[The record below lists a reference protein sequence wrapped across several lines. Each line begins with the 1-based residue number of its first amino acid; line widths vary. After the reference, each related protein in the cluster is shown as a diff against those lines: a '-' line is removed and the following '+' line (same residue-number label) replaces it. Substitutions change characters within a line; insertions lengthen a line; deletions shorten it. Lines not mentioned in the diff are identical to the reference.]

1 MALINAVASRSY
13 GEPHI
18 STLDG
23 LEYTFN
29 GKGEYTYIETMDG
42 SFVVQCRLEQAT
54 GPNGTLVAATLF
66 TAIVAKTKTSDKVQ
80 LSVVNG
86 NDIEVLVNDCV
97 IDLSAI
103 RWKQFTGVGLTRT
116 TNGSVVASF
125 TGGYFIEVGAEHDML
140 SIITMSLPDEARGHT
155 QGLMGNY
162 NCDPSDDLIPKGMSE
177 PIPANSS
184 FEDVHYDF
192 GLTCEL
198 VSECRDKTA
207 SSIIFNNV
215 E

>member
-1 MALINAVASRSY
+1 MA
-13 GEPHI
+13 
-18 STLDG
+18 
-23 LEYTFN
+23 
-29 GKGEYTYIETMDG
+29 
-42 SFVVQCRLEQAT
+42 QCRLEQAT

-66 TAIVAKTKTSDKVQ
+66 TAIVAKTNTSDKVQ
-80 LSVVNG
+80 MSLVNG

-103 RWKQFTGVGLTRT
+103 RWKQFAGVGLTRT

-125 TGGYFIEVGAEHDML
+125 TGGYFVEVRAEHDML
-140 SIITMSLPDEARGHT
+140 SLIKMSFPDEARGQT

-184 FEDVHYDF
+184 FEDVHYNF
-192 GLTCEL
+192 GLTCEF
-198 VSECRDKTA
+198 T
-207 SSIIFNNV
+207 NV
-215 E
+215 